1 MHTSAS
7 PEKVPLSN
15 EMMASIRLGS
25 TSQSRQLW
33 FNGLSMFYSA
43 TFDINC
49 FLSVAQPQLCSMEAM
64 RKGKMCPLHNR
75 TIDAFWMEWCPQ
87 PSLYLQIPLLKENP
101 SSHFLPTEV
110 SLHVT
115 AESEDK
121 PGALGILGKDIAS
134 WLLMMGPE
142 ILEKL
147 RNREESAS

>member
-7 PEKVPLSN
+7 PEKVPLSS

-25 TSQSRQLW
+25 TSQSLQLW
-33 FNGLSMFYSA
+33 FNGLSMFYST

-64 RKGKMCPLHNR
+64 HKGKMCPLHNR

-101 SSHFLPTEV
+101 SSHFLPAKV
-110 SLHVT
+110 SLHVI
-115 AESEDK
+115 AESPDR
-121 PGALGILGKDIAS
+121 PGAPGMLGKDIAS
-134 WLLMMGPE
+134 WLLMMVPE

-147 RNREESAS
+147 RNREETEL